1 MSIEFT
7 DADIQEITAHE
18 LTPTIVTRQ
27 LMRLEQG
34 YPSAQITSVV
44 KPHNGLR
51 QVAEEEA
58 ERLIRIYEDFKGTR
72 AKFVPASGAASRMF
86 SKFFAYIEEGKKDNP
101 FPEYPENFPFWDKLN
116 NWSIEENQ
124 KNIEYYLYKGDYTTV
139 VKAIIGHPG
148 LGLADLPKALV
159 PFHRYTNGVVRTP
172 IDEHIVEGI
181 RYACMPDN
189 EVRIHFTVSPEHKE
203 KISSFCSALTSEY
216 EKKYAIKL
224 LISLSV
230 QAPSTDTVAITPER
244 KLFRDEK
251 GHILF
256 RPGGHGALLAN
267 LQNMQE
273 EIIFIKNIDNVARE
287 SMQRRSTRYKKIL
300 AGILLLV
307 REQIFRYLALLENGK
322 VGKNLLAEI
331 FAFCKQ
337 ELCFNFNEGIEKLP
351 DEKKIAY
358 LFKRLNRPI
367 RVCGLVPNEGE
378 PGGGSYW
385 VRERDGSESLQI
397 VEGAQLDM
405 TNPRVQVI
413 VQKSRYFNPVDLV
426 CCIRNYKGEVF
437 ALDQFVNPNMGLIVH
452 KTYHGE
458 PLVGLEPPGLWN
470 GAMAD
475 WITLFVEVPAVT
487 FTPVKELNDLLR
499 PEHQYDPTAPEST
512 E

>member
-159 PFHRYTNGVVRTP
+159 PFHRYTNGVIRTP

-273 EIIFIKNIDNVARE
+273 EIIFIKN
-287 SMQRRSTRYKKIL
+287 MQRRSTRYKKIL

-378 PGGGSYW
+378 PGGGPYW

-437 ALDQFVNPNMGLIVH
+437 SLDQFVNPNMGLIVH

>member
-101 FPEYPENFPFWDKLN
+101 FPEYP

-159 PFHRYTNGVVRTP
+159 PFHRYTNGVIRTP

-378 PGGGSYW
+378 PGGGPYW

-437 ALDQFVNPNMGLIVH
+437 SLDQFVNPNMGLIVH